1 MSTEPERNQEW
12 NKSSSLPL
20 RLLLSQPCMVDI
32 DECVLLSQPCMVNN
46 DEFVVVPSKASTYN
60 GDGIYK
66 FNIHK
71 NEWIKIFCYDTNFK
85 CCIGSTAYDNQHKLL
100 HISDR
105 SRMVTFDLK
114 TKNKVTSIGHQMER
128 SQCIFVENKLHQIC
142 NVATP
147 GNTIQNGDHYI
158 YNKTKQ
164 FQKITTFKSS
174 MNLDG
179 YRTIYLKSKK
189 SIFLFGGWNGGWTNT
204 AGYQTS
210 IYRFSC
216 IDSKWKEFHI
226 KMPMKLS
233 HISVV
238 ATKNEQYI
246 IILGGITS
254 GYGCSDNIFIYD
266 IRNNIFTKSKMKC
279 PKKGSYHAITINN
292 SKHDEIATFGFVN
305 GCYKAANFVGVQILP
320 HYLIKIIGCYFCH
333 EEIHLLRRDSG
344 EHWEINVDHILQQ

>member
-114 TKNKVTSIGHQMER
+114 TKDKITIKKQQHR
-128 SQCIFVENKLHQIC
+128 IDFRLIFAENKLHQIC
-142 NVATP
+142 NSAAIGGTP
-147 GNTIQNGDHYI
+147 QSGDHYV
-158 YNKTKQ
+158 YDATEQ
-164 FQKITTFKSS
+164 FQKITTFQSF
-174 MNLDG
+174 DG
-179 YRTIYLKSKK
+179 LADYGLIYLKSQN
-189 SIFLFGGWNGGWTNT
+189 SIFAFGGRTLFDLTNT
-204 AGYQTS
+204 

-216 IDSKWKEFHI
+216 VDSKWKELNVKIPI
-226 KMPMKLS
+226 KLFAFGL
-233 HISVV
+233 V

-246 IILGGITS
+246 IIFGGATDAS
-254 GYGCSDNIFIYD
+254 FSDDIFIYNV
-266 IRNNIFTKSKMKC
+266 RKNIFTKSKMKC